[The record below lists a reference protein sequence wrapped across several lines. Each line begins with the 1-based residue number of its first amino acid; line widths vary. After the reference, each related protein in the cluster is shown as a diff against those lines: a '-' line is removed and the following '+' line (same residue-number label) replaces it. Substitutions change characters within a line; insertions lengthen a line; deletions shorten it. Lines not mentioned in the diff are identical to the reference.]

1 MLLVWGY
8 KLWFKTSSEKSFRNC
23 IKEQIDF
30 SISGMRGSEGER
42 AISSSGNTQ
51 SRRGGVRRYS
61 RSQCRLLSF
70 LFFSF
75 FLINS
80 PTLSS
85 FVCFLTF
92 QLVTRTG
99 LSTPSAY
106 TVMMYAPYHEA
117 GTQNARRI
125 LFLEQVDGS
134 SLCSDL
140 SHVLF
145 PVHVNTSSLHVRFKI
160 T

>member
-1 MLLVWGY
+1 MVCGDLKAREPFPLQETPS
-8 KLWFKTSSEKSFRNC
+8 LE
-23 IKEQIDF
+23 EE
-30 SISGMRGSEGER
+30 GSEGT
-42 AISSSGNTQ
+42 AGHSA
-51 SRRGGVRRYS
+51 V
-61 RSQCRLLSF
+61 SF